1 MNIPTLRNQQ
11 VTVPI
16 YSDLLTGR
24 NALGYVTT
32 ITYDSS
38 KLGYNGLD
46 STGTLSSGLSFTVD
60 NSMPGTL
67 QIFAFGAVPMSGS
80 GVMVNLLFQANGTID
95 AVPTPI
101 TFTSYSFNEGN
112 PCSTT
117 TDGSVKIISGDISGR
132 VTFALNGANGVPNV
146 AMNATG
152 TSPAVTTNTNYAGLP
167 GTWGNYTLTGFGS
180 GPYTVTPAKA
190 MQPAQSGPTING
202 ITPSDSACIAQWGVG
217 QTCVT
222 TASPT
227 TSVPAPGSAR
237 FRAAD
242 VTKNGTLSP
251 LDAAYIA
258 QFSVNTPNPGFAGT
272 WEFINPSTSYTQAQ
286 IETGVSGQDYTAI
299 LLGDVTGNWNPA
311 IAGGNRPAPVDPES
325 QKDAVTAAAG
335 DLQAAPGAPVTVPV
349 SIRNLAGRGV
359 TAYQF
364 DVIYD
369 PRVLETL
376 ETAAGLSGTVS
387 DGMSVVFNS
396 TEPGRLRVAVY
407 GATSVAGDGNL
418 IDLHFRAI
426 GAVGTASTLSIDS
439 LVLNEG
445 GIGILTRDG
454 QVRVATAEQGTIRG
468 NLLTAT
474 GQGVVNARVN
484 LTSTTGEKRS
494 VLSSSFGG
502 FEFGG
507 LTTGETYTVTVN
519 SKRFTFSPRTVSVV
533 DAVTTLDIIAEQ

>member
-1 MNIPTLRNQQ
+1 M
-11 VTVPI
+11 
-16 YSDLLTGR
+16 
-24 NALGYVTT
+24 
-32 ITYDSS
+32 
-38 KLGYNGLD
+38 
-46 STGTLSSGLSFTVD
+46 
-60 NSMPGTL
+60 
-67 QIFAFGAVPMSGS
+67 
-80 GVMVNLLFQANGTID
+80 
-95 AVPTPI
+95 
-101 TFTSYSFNEGN
+101 
-112 PCSTT
+112 
-117 TDGSVKIISGDISGR
+117 
-132 VTFALNGANGVPNV
+132 
-146 AMNATG
+146 
-152 TSPAVTTNTNYAGLP
+152 
-167 GTWGNYTLTGFGS
+167 
-180 GPYTVTPAKA
+180 
-190 MQPAQSGPTING
+190 
-202 ITPSDSACIAQWGVG
+202 
-217 QTCVT
+217 
-222 TASPT
+222 
-227 TSVPAPGSAR
+227 
-237 FRAAD
+237 
-242 VTKNGTLSP
+242 
-251 LDAAYIA
+251 
-258 QFSVNTPNPGFAGT
+258 
-272 WEFINPSTSYTQAQ
+272 
-286 IETGVSGQDYTAI
+286 
-299 LLGDVTGNWNPA
+299 
-311 IAGGNRPAPVDPES
+311 
-325 QKDAVTAAAG
+325 
-335 DLQAAPGAPVTVPV
+335 
-349 SIRNLAGRGV
+349 